1 MPRALRVLDFDIET
15 RKIGFFVGGR
25 FNPDGCE
32 PIAIAWSWGGAVT
45 VRQLVR
51 HSPALMLDDFVDAY
65 GRADLV
71 TGHYIRKFD
80 LPIIN
85 GALMER
91 GRASLPPKLTSDTKS
106 DLIAR
111 AGWSSSQENLA
122 AMFEVLEDKYHM
134 SDHRWR
140 EATRLT
146 PKGVAHTRRRVR
158 DDVVQH
164 MALRAKLVDLGYLGA
179 PRVWKP

>member
-1 MPRALRVLDFDIET
+1 MSRFRWLDFDIET

-32 PIAIAWSWGGAVT
+32 PIAIAWSWGGPVK

-51 HSPALMLDDFVDAY
+51 DDPEEMLGAFVDAY
-65 GRADLV
+65 NESDGV

-91 GRASLPPKLTSDTKS
+91 GWQPLSPKLTSDTKG
-106 DLIAR
+106 DLITR

-146 PKGVAHTRRRVR
+146 PAGVAHTRRRVK
-158 DDVVQH
+158 DDVIQH
-164 MALRAKLVDLGYLGA
+164 MALRTKLVDLGYLGA
-179 PRVWKP
+179 PRVWRP

>member
-1 MPRALRVLDFDIET
+1 MLDFDIET
-15 RKIGFFVGGR
+15 RKIGFHIGGKW
-25 FNPDGCE
+25 NPDGCE

-45 VRQLVR
+45 VRQVVDG
-51 HSPALMLDDFVDAY
+51 SDEMLRAFVAAY
-65 GRADLV
+65 TEADIA

-91 GRASLPPKLTSDTKS
+91 GWAPLPPRLTSDTKS

-111 AGWSSSQENLA
+111 AGWSSSQENLSE
-122 AMFEVLEDKYHM
+122 MFDLLEDKYHM
-134 SDHRWR
+134 SDTKWR

-146 PKGVAHTRRRVR
+146 PKGVRHTRSRVAN
-158 DDVVQH
+158 DVRQH
-164 MALRAKLVDLGYLGA
+164 MALRAKLVDLGYLGV
-179 PRVWKP
+179 PRVWRP